1 MIHKLF
7 SEELKKLFQQSK
19 DSPRGRAIKIFQEN
33 SYKGP
38 HVGLNVIQPD
48 SYVRPHLRYA
58 DESIIHFS
66 GKLCSLLFDSSGKIT
81 SKSLISKENPY
92 FLLPRK
98 TFHSIVSLEEDS
110 AIWFVIKG
118 PHDPK
123 NFSEYLPSAP
133 DEKGDYTEYFKS
145 LKREAKK

>member
-1 MIHKLF
+1 MIHKLDL
-7 SEELKKLFQQSK
+7 EELKKLFQQSK

-48 SYVRPHLRYA
+48 SYVRSHLRYT
-58 DESIIHFS
+58 DESIMHFS
-66 GKLCSLLFDSSGKIT
+66 GKLCFLWFDENGEITNNFLLTQES
-81 SKSLISKENPY
+81 PY
-92 FLLPRK
+92 LFLPRK
-98 TFHSIVSLEEDS
+98 TFQSVVSLEEDS
-110 AIWFVIKG
+110 AIWMAIQG

-123 NFSEYLPSAP
+123 NFSEYLSSAP
-133 DEKGDYTEYFKS
+133 DEKGDYAEYFKS